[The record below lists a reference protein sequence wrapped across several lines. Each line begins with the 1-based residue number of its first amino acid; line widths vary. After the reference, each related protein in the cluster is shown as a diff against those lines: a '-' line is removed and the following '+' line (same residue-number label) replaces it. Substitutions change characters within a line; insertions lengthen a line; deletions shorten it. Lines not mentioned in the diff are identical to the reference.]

1 MKFFCSFLD
10 LVLRFQYFFKLSMY
24 STYSFDCALLYAR
37 DWEIVQ
43 IMVQME
49 KKRNKGLKYP
59 DAALGPTARQEF
71 FSGES
76 SS

>member
-10 LVLRFQYFFKLSMY
+10 LIFRFQYFQLSMY
-24 STYSFDCALLYAR
+24 ITYSFDGALLYAR
-37 DWEIVQ
+37 DWEI
-43 IMVQME
+43 VQME

-59 DAALGPTARQEF
+59 DTALGPTARQEF
-71 FSGES
+71 FCRES

>member
-1 MKFFCSFLD
+1 
-10 LVLRFQYFFKLSMY
+10 MY

-37 DWEIVQ
+37 DWEI
-43 IMVQME
+43 VQME